1 WANLSQT
8 DLRDADL
15 RDASLLGA
23 NLENTQFQGAQL
35 PQSLKLYL
43 DLAMTCSNLY
53 QAHTQKCD
61 LELG

>member
-1 WANLSQT
+1 LSHT

-23 NLENTQFQGAQL
+23 TFEETQFQGAQL

-53 QAHTQKCD
+53 PGHTQKCAV
-61 LELG
+61 ELR